1 MGGNKMI
8 KNISDGIQTFIIEY
22 VISGFLKLIDDYKVL
37 EKLGVDGDEE

>member
-8 KNISDGIQTFIIEY
+8 RNISDGIQTFITEY

-37 EKLGVDGDEE
+37 EKFGVGGDEE